1 MKFLNRYLHKIL
13 LRDLLLVFTL
23 CTLLGFLMALGVHAA
38 TSEPQQ
44 RPFDAVRMNSEGIQ
58 TKPACTVFNRLVRG
72 KLSVCSPEFQDVVG
86 ERVRGV
92 IPHPIN
98 NVGVKHSGDYLSG
111 TPEIFVSKCFALPD
125 GREGR
130 SILVPKS
137 GSTNKIDRPKA
148 SPLHKI
154 GRCGVSPP
162 LNSPTTSLDLLQKSN
177 SAPLTPQLWGESDS
191 KSPRIGGFRGRLR
204 IYARGLFHAESFA
217 EQPDAQL
224 QKGQALYQAGQFL
237 EATNAWKAAAS
248 EFQSQGDTLNQGL
261 VLSYLSLAYQQLGQ
275 LQQAEA
281 AMSEAISLTSPTPP
295 SLIRAQ
301 ILNNQGQ
308 LQLSQE
314 QAETALETWKKA
326 ERLYAELSDRVGEIG
341 TQLNQARAWQVL
353 GFYLRARTTLEQ
365 VEASLASQPDSQ
377 LKVAGLLNLG
387 NVLRIIGD
395 LAASEKVLRQSLA
408 VAQRLQ
414 SALDIQM
421 ALLSLGNLAEA
432 QEQRQVALEFYQQA
446 AAENSPVRLQAQ
458 IHQLQLLVELN
469 RRADAQNL
477 LPQIQTQL
485 ANLPPSRTT
494 IYAQI
499 QLAESLVKLDPKEST
514 TAARLLATAQ
524 QQAKLLGNPRAES
537 YAIGRLG
544 RLYEQ
549 TQQWEDAKRLTQQAL
564 NLAQTIRA
572 PAIAYQWQWQ
582 MGRLLVAT
590 ADGRSGKS
598 SAYAEAIANYTEAVN
613 TLQSL
618 RQDLVAINQD
628 VQFSFRE
635 SIEPVYRELVDLLLQ
650 DNPDIS
656 PEQRQKNL
664 SSART
669 TIEAL
674 QLAEL
679 SNFFRE
685 ACLDSKP
692 QSIEQVD
699 PTAAVIYPIILRD
712 RLEVILSVP
721 GQLLRHYATTQP
733 QEQVEEAISRVRQ
746 SLRRTS
752 FAQERLPVAQQ
763 LYTWLVQ
770 PAVADLT
777 RHSIKTL
784 VFVLDGSLRNIPMG
798 VLYDGKQYLIEQY
811 RIAIAPSLQLL
822 TPRTLARTQLK
833 ALVGGLSEGTQEFSA
848 LPGVKQ
854 EVSKIS
860 ATVSATTLLDRQFTT
875 AALQA
880 DLKKQSFSVMHLA
893 THGQFSSKASET
905 FILTWDK
912 PLDVKQ
918 LNTLLASRELLNS
931 SPIELLVLSACQTAK
946 GDKRAALGLAGVAVR
961 SGARS
966 TLATLWTVSDESTAD
981 FMVQFYQELL
991 KPEVTKAEAVRLAQL
1006 YLLKQPKFSHPY
1018 YWAPFILVGSWL

>member
-1 MKFLNRYLHKIL
+1 MKSLSRYLYKIL
-13 LRDLLLVFTL
+13 LRNLLLVFILYTV
-23 CTLLGFLMALGVHAA
+23 LGFLIALGVYAA
-38 TSEPQQ
+38 TSERQQ
-44 RPFDAVRMNSEGIQ
+44 QPFDAVRINLGSIQ
-58 TKPACTVFNRLVRG
+58 TKPACTGFNRLVPAG
-72 KLSVCSPEFQDVVG
+72 ELSVCSGEFHEVVG
-86 ERVRGV
+86 QLAKGV
-92 IPHPIN
+92 
-98 NVGVKHSGDYLSG
+98 
-111 TPEIFVSKCFALPD
+111 TPLLLGEGSLAPPSLAGNPAGGLGLPNSTTVS
-125 GREGR
+125 
-130 SILVPKS
+130 
-137 GSTNKIDRPKA
+137 
-148 SPLHKI
+148 
-154 GRCGVSPP
+154 
-162 LNSPTTSLDLLQKSN
+162 
-177 SAPLTPQLWGESDS
+177 
-191 KSPRIGGFRGRLR
+191 
-204 IYARGLFHAESFA
+204 FHAEIFA
-217 EQPDAQL
+217 DQPDAQL

-248 EFQSQGDTLNQGL
+248 EFQSKGDTLNQAL

-275 LQQAEA
+275 PQQAEA
-281 AMSEAISLTSPTPP
+281 AMSEAIALTSPAP
-295 SLIRAQ
+295 SASSSFIRAQ

-314 QAETALETWKKA
+314 QPETALETWKKS
-326 ERLYAELSDRVGEIG
+326 ERLYAELSDRIGEIG
-341 TQLNQARAWQVL
+341 TQLNQARALQVL

-365 VEASLASQPDSQ
+365 VEASLTRQTDSQ

-395 LAASEKVLRQSLA
+395 LAASQKVLNQSLA

-414 SALDIQM
+414 SASDIQV

-432 QEQRQVALEFYQQA
+432 QEQRQAALEFYQQA

-477 LPQIQTQL
+477 LPQIQSQL
-485 ANLPPSRTT
+485 ANLPASRTT

-499 QLAESLVKLDPKEST
+499 ELAENLVKLDPKEST

-524 QQAKLLGNPRAES
+524 KQAKLLGNPRAES
-537 YAIGRLG
+537 YALGRLG

-564 NLAQTIRA
+564 NVAQTIRA
-572 PAIAYQWQWQ
+572 PTITYQWQWQ

-590 ADGRSGKS
+590 ADRRSGKD
-598 SAYAEAIANYTEAVN
+598 SAYAEAIANYTEAVS

-650 DNPDIS
+650 DNPNTS
-656 PEQRQKNL
+656 QEQKQKNL
-664 SSART
+664 SSARA

-685 ACLDSKP
+685 ACLDSQP

-712 RLEVILSVP
+712 RLEVILSIP
-721 GQLLRHYATTQP
+721 GQPLRHYATSQP
-733 QEQVEEAISRVRQ
+733 QEQVEEVISRVRQ

-798 VLYDGKQYLIEQY
+798 VLYNGKQYLIEQY

-822 TPRTLARTQLK
+822 TSRPLARTRLR
-833 ALVGGLSEGTQEFSA
+833 ALVGGLTQGSREFSA

-854 EVSKIS
+854 EVSEIS
-860 ATVSATTLLDRQFTT
+860 TLVPTTILLDGQFTS
-875 AALQA
+875 AALQSEVKA
-880 DLKKQSFSVMHLA
+880 QPFSVMHLA

-912 PLDVKQ
+912 PIDVKQ
-918 LNTLLASRELLNS
+918 LNSLLTNRNLQDS

-966 TLATLWTVSDESTAD
+966 TLASLWSVSDESTAD
-981 FMVQFYQELL
+981 FMAQFYQELL
-991 KPEVTKAEAVRLAQL
+991 KPEMTKAEAVQLAQL
-1006 YLLKQPKFSHPY
+1006 YLLKQPEFSHPY